1 MARSGRNARADDCP
15 VRVPSLKEM
24 LARAEQ
30 KHREDEEH
38 VRALNTAFLQTQ
50 EQRQTPRTEQEHKRQ
65 RQRRWQPDP
74 MHTVRARYSLGQGFQ
89 SAGNRS
95 GGKGKRGGASG
106 KSSSAPQMV

>member
-65 RQRRWQPDP
+65 RQRRWQPDS

-89 SAGNRS
+89 
-95 GGKGKRGGASG
+95 KH
-106 KSSSAPQMV
+106 